1 MDQIFV
7 FKHIKF
13 WVKITSRILGPN
25 LVLGD
30 GCLWGR
36 EEVMADSISKAHVL
50 NRLLP
55 PAGYYHYLVLGP
67 GSLRCLVFEFSNQLV
82 NSLFSYCCY

>member
-1 MDQIFV
+1 MKRTSSILSEILVLEKEISFWNAL
-7 FKHIKF
+7 KF
-13 WVKITSRILGPN
+13 WVKIASRILGPN

-30 GCLWGR
+30 GSLWGR

-55 PAGYYHYLVLGP
+55 PAGY
-67 GSLRCLVFEFSNQLV
+67 
-82 NSLFSYCCY
+82 

>member
-1 MDQIFV
+1 MGKKTSSILGKILVLGDGNLILE
-7 FKHIKF
+7 HIRF

-30 GCLWGR
+30 GSLWGR
-36 EEVMADSISKAHVL
+36 EEVMADSISKAHIL

-55 PAGYYHYLVLGP
+55 PAGYYHYHVLGS
-67 GSLRCLVFEFSNQLV
+67 GSL
-82 NSLFSYCCY
+82 